1 MARLEGAM
9 QRGEDI
15 TTLEF
20 AQKTSAECFTDWESG
35 MFQQHNWITDKTNKW
50 INDLKDS
57 DSRFAKIMGHGLSW
71 DVAIT
76 KVPVN
81 MMNEAI
87 MEMTLGLPLSIAKSM
102 VVTNKAKGIVRAAMP
117 EIKTK
122 EQRAE
127 FKKRLS
133 EELSNL
139 DKDQAAQI
147 LRMFRHGGFGLGI
160 LGLGATLM
168 TTQFGGWHHLGQ
180 TNDDKKRK
188 AGEAKTGEIILGD
201 TVLNEYLSGA
211 IEHTNA
217 IYPFLAY
224 KAMLNTYKNDKSEQ
238 KSTKESA
245 TDMIYTEFEH
255 VLNSYPQTKI
265 INPLS
270 IAKEIYRTYPAAGKK
285 AIETYSDGLIKFEKE
300 SKIPTTPETEW
311 VKSIGGDIEPSTE
324 KELKVDNAQGEKVQA
339 TEAQYKQYVDKYAE
353 ILNKALAKV
362 KSEGVVF
369 DEKGAK
375 RQPSTVLEK
384 GKTTTEAQDL
394 IKEIKSDV
402 NAEVKSILFKDAV
415 NVKKDAVK
423 SIVNQK
429 RAIQFKD
436 IFKTKAEKELAQ
448 DAAPVQQVAEP

>member
-1 MARLEGAM
+1 
-9 QRGEDI
+9 
-15 TTLEF
+15 
-20 AQKTSAECFTDWESG
+20 
-35 MFQQHNWITDKTNKW
+35 
-50 INDLKDS
+50 
-57 DSRFAKIMGHGLSW
+57 
-71 DVAIT
+71 
-76 KVPVN
+76 
-81 MMNEAI
+81 
-87 MEMTLGLPLSIAKSM
+87 
-102 VVTNKAKGIVRAAMP
+102 MP

-402 NAEVKSILFKDAV
+402 NAEVKSILFKDVV